1 MIQATNITVYI
12 EMIPDP
18 RTYRLE
24 HSFVDVVTI
33 ALLAKICGAE
43 EWEDMEEFGQS
54 RISWL
59 RSFLELP
66 AGIPSPDTFRRV
78 ISHIEPTA
86 FLEAFLEWIQAVKHV
101 MPEVVSIDGKTLR
114 SASKRGNSPLHI
126 VSAWCDKNHM
136 VLGHL
141 RNESKSNEV
150 KAIPELLKQL
160 ILPKGSIVTIDA
172 AGTQKNIAR
181 QIREMGADY
190 VLALKGN
197 QPTLRDEVASYFD
210 QAAEAGEEYAPL
222 NTFQGEEKGHGRLEL
237 RRVHATEDLDWLAQ
251 KEEWS
256 GLRSIIKLESVRWS
270 EGRKQQETRYY
281 ISSLPP
287 NAEAL
292 AGIIRGHWGIEN
304 RCHWV
309 LDVVF
314 AEDRSSVV
322 EGHAPENL
330 RALNILAAK
339 MLKEEKSCRKGIRAK
354 QFKAALDNDYLHRV
368 LLAANF

>member
-1 MIQATNITVYI
+1 MIQATNISVYI
-12 EMIPDP
+12 DMIPDP
-18 RTYRLE
+18 RTCRLE
-24 HSFVDVVTI
+24 HNFVDIVTI

-43 EWEDMEEFGQS
+43 GWEDMEEFGLS
-54 RISWL
+54 RIDWL
-59 RSFLELP
+59 RSFLDLP

-78 ISHIEPTA
+78 ISHIDPTP
-86 FLEAFLEWIQAVKHV
+86 FLEAFLEWIRAVKNV
-101 MPEVVSIDGKTLR
+101 LPGLVNIDGKTLR
-114 SASKRGNSPLHI
+114 SASKRGEHPLHI

-160 ILPKGSIVTIDA
+160 ILPEGSIVTIDA
-172 AGTQKNIAR
+172 AGTQKNIAS
-181 QIREMGADY
+181 QIQGMGADY

-197 QPTLRDEVASYFD
+197 QPALRDEVANYFD
-210 QAAEAGEEYAPL
+210 QAAEAGDEYAPL
-222 NTFQGEEKGHGRLEL
+222 NAFQAEEQGHGRLEL
-237 RRVHATEDLDWLAQ
+237 RKINATDDLDWLPQ
-251 KEEWS
+251 KEEWL
-256 GLRSIIKLESVRWS
+256 GLRSIIKLESIRWS
-270 EGRKQQETRYY
+270 EGKRQQETKYY

-287 NAEAL
+287 NAEVL
-292 AGIIRGHWGIEN
+292 AGVIRGHWSVES

-314 AEDRSSVV
+314 AEDRSPIM

-354 QFKAALDNDYLHRV
+354 RFKAALDNDYLHRV

>member
-1 MIQATNITVYI
+1 MIQATNISIYI

-18 RTYRLE
+18 RTCRLD
-24 HSFVDVVTI
+24 HDFVGIVTI

-43 EWEDMEEFGQS
+43 GWEDMEEFGLS
-54 RISWL
+54 RIDWL
-59 RSFLELP
+59 QSFLELR

-78 ISHIEPTA
+78 ICHIDPTA
-86 FLEAFLEWIQAVKHV
+86 FLEAFLEWIKAVQNIV
-101 MPEVVSIDGKTLR
+101 PELINIDGKTLR
-114 SASKRGNSPLHI
+114 SASKRGEHSLHI

-141 RNESKSNEV
+141 RNDSKSNEV

-160 ILPKGSIVTIDA
+160 VLPEGSIVTIDA
-172 AGTQKNIAR
+172 AGTQKNIAS
-181 QIREMGADY
+181 QIRDMGADY
-190 VLALKGN
+190 VLALKAN
-197 QPTLRDEVASYFD
+197 QPTLQDEVANYFD
-210 QAAEAGEEYAPL
+210 QAAEAGDEYALL
-222 NTFQGEEKGHGRLEL
+222 NIFQTEERGHGRMEF
-237 RRVHATEDLDWLAQ
+237 RKIYATDDLDWLPQ
-251 KEEWS
+251 KNEWV
-256 GLRSIIKLESVRWS
+256 GLRSIIKLDSVRWA
-270 EGRKQQETRYY
+270 EGKRQQEIKYY

-287 NAEAL
+287 EAETL
-292 AGIIRGHWGIEN
+292 SRVIRGHWSIES

-314 AEDRSSVV
+314 AEDRNPIV

-330 RALNILAAK
+330 RAVNLLAAK

-354 QFKAALDNDYLHRV
+354 RFKAALDNDYLHRV